1 MIRQRTHLDSRRE
14 NHVMR
19 QPWCGGFAC
28 LVAVAVQGSA
38 AAKPP
43 DEQPAPARPQAETLE
58 PPVERPADDAAD
70 RGAAANVAYL
80 GIATGPVSAELRAH
94 TDLPERGGLV
104 ITKVAPGSPAEK
116 GGLEAHDIL
125 LQFNGRDVASPLEL
139 MEMVEAAG
147 PGTRVK
153 LGILRRGR
161 HEDRMAVLDERA
173 AAAGIDGRAA
183 DQAAEGLLPGLGLP
197 ADAEGQIGAA
207 IAQGLAR
214 GMAQA
219 QAGGI
224 GIDVDIAGSSVQ
236 VSTSVVNGVVQ
247 GTMVS
252 ADDEG
257 TVEIRV
263 RGDRKTVAIHGADGR
278 EVHAGPLEKEADF
291 AAIPEAWRAKVRRLD
306 HRASGGGRPAGRRV
320 PAGRN

>member
-1 MIRQRTHLDSRRE
+1 
-14 NHVMR
+14 MR

-28 LVAVAVQGSA
+28 LVAAAVQGSA
-38 AAKPP
+38 VAKPP
-43 DEQPAPARPQAETLE
+43 EKQPLPARPRAEALE
-58 PPVERPADDAAD
+58 PPAERPADDGGEH
-70 RGAAANVAYL
+70 GAAAKVPYL

-94 TDLPERGGLV
+94 ADLPDRGGLV

-125 LQFNGRDVASPLEL
+125 LEFNGREVVSPLEL

-147 PGTRVK
+147 AGTRLK

-161 HEDRMAVLDERA
+161 REERVAVLEARP
-173 AAAGIDGRAA
+173 AAAGIDGRAPGL
-183 DQAAEGLLPGLGLP
+183 AAEGLFPGLGLP

-306 HRASGGGRPAGRRV
+306 HRASGGGRPAGRRA

>member
-1 MIRQRTHLDSRRE
+1 MIGERVHLDSRRE
-14 NHVMR
+14 DHAMR

-43 DEQPAPARPQAETLE
+43 DKQPAPARPRAEALE
-58 PPVERPADDAAD
+58 PPVERPADDGAD
-70 RGAAANVAYL
+70 RGKAANVAYL
-80 GIATGPVSAELRAH
+80 GIATGPVSDELRAH
-94 TDLPERGGLV
+94 ADLPKRGGLV

-116 GGLEAHDIL
+116 GGLEPHDIL
-125 LQFNGRDVASPLEL
+125 LEFSGRDVASPLEL

-161 HEDRMAVLDERA
+161 REERVAVLEERA

-183 DQAAEGLLPGLGLP
+183 VEAPAGLFPGLGLP
-197 ADAEGQIGAA
+197 ADAEAQIGAA

-252 ADDEG
+252 TDDEG

-306 HRASGGGRPAGRRV
+306 HRVSGGGRPAGRRA
-320 PAGRN
+320 PGGRN